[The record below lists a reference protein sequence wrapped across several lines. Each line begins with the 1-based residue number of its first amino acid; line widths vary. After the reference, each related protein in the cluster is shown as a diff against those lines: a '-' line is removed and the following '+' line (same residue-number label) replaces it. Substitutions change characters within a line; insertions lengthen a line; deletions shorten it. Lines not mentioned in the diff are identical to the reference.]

1 MVSGLVEMNSG
12 SATHWMTIGSMNNED
27 NAPAQNDG
35 TNQEPEL
42 VLADESYTCV
52 MRPPGSFGTDPNGSD
67 ESTVL

>member
-1 MVSGLVEMNSG
+1 
-12 SATHWMTIGSMNNED
+12 MNNED